1 MKSGKRA
8 ALELVVVIAMIFGV
22 AVFSSYMT
30 QRALRPD
37 IEANAARITRQRQI
51 PMQDTTQTP
60 YKETQVKIY
69 APGSV
74 EFELGIIRESWTK
87 YYVQQARKEGK

>member
-1 MKSGKRA
+1 MKSGKA
-8 ALELVVVIAMIFGV
+8 EAINFIFLMAFMCLIAIV
-22 AVFSSYMT
+22 SSAFT
-30 QRALRPD
+30 QRALRPE
-37 IEANAARITRQRQI
+37 IEANTARITRQRQI

>member
-1 MKSGKRA
+1 MKSGKA
-8 ALELVVVIAMIFGV
+8 EAINGIAILVLMCVIAIV
-22 AVFSSYMT
+22 SSYFT
-30 QRALRPD
+30 QKTLRPE
-37 IEANAARITRQRQI
+37 IEANTARITRQRQL

-87 YYVQQARKEGK
+87 YYGVQQIDEG